1 MYYQNN
7 EDFVLNEEPI
17 YTKKTFFTKKQIQH
31 ISIFSL
37 LIGLSLLLYS
47 GTRTSNLIRLTATRT
62 AFYYTDLEDDA
73 IVELFS
79 QFKSN
84 FSKSYSDDDEE
95 SMRYNNFRDFL
106 YLIDIR
112 NYNEYNNGSWT
123 CTHGITKFAD
133 LSEDEFKTKY
143 LGYVSNNTI
152 NTTNSDNNMTVVSV
166 PIYKGDK
173 TIVDWSDKYTTPVK
187 DQGYCGSCWAF
198 SAAEQIESDS
208 IRTGL
213 LTTDD
218 LLSPEQIVQCDSV
231 DAGCNGGDTQNA
243 FNYVNVVG
251 GLEYEDDYPYTSYYD
266 KTGTCDSDS
275 SKYVVTVDEYY
286 SIEDE
291 DSMISY
297 TLSTGPISV
306 CLAASTWS
314 SYVSGIVSACDDNV
328 DHCVQAV
335 GINTEEGYWIVRNSW
350 GTDWGNDG
358 YIYLQSGV
366 DMCAISY
373 QPIYTEVSLSS

>member
-7 EDFVLNEEPI
+7 EEFILNEEPI
-17 YTKKTFFTKKQIQH
+17 YKKQTFFNKKQIQH

-47 GTRTSNLIRLTATRT
+47 GTRTSNLVSLTATRT

-73 IVELFS
+73 IAELFS

-84 FSKSYSDDDEE
+84 FSKSYSTDDEE
-95 SMRYNNFRDFL
+95 KMRYSNFKDFL
-106 YLIDIR
+106 YLIDVR
-112 NYNEYNNGSWT
+112 NYNEYVNGSWS

-133 LSEDEFKTKY
+133 LSEDEFKTTY
-143 LGYVSNNTI
+143 LGYISNDTI
-152 NTTNSDNNMTVVSV
+152 NSDNNMTVISV
-166 PIYKGDK
+166 PTYRGDK
-173 TIVDWSDKYTTPVK
+173 TIVDWSDTYTTPVK

-198 SAAEQIESDS
+198 SATEQIESDS
-208 IRTGL
+208 IRAGL

-251 GLEYEDDYPYTSYYD
+251 GLEYEYDYPYTSYYD

-275 SKYVVTVDEYY
+275 SKYVVTVDKY
-286 SIEDE
+286 SIIEDE

-350 GTDWGNDG
+350 GVDWGNSG